1 MGESHRQPRQESASK
16 ARLKLSVIGAL
27 LLGGIFWGW
36 NLGRIPADR
45 TNPSSPAQ
53 QLAGD
58 LALYQDVIA
67 QVRGGRDYYEA
78 ARELLPRYGFPI
90 SSPLNWRLPTYA
102 WLFSLA
108 PSLPWVQVALVA
120 LSAIAL
126 AVAGLSQWRAGK
138 SVLATFA
145 LVVMLIGVVS
155 WAIDG
160 KAYVAQEPW
169 VATLILLSVSTFGMG
184 RGWAYLSALSAVAA
198 LFLRELALPYC
209 VIACLLTLMRQNWRL
224 ACVWGTGIAA
234 FLGFFC
240 WHVFRVHHQMAA
252 TDDPFQAD
260 LGQWIRFGGLDFVLL
275 TMRMNQWLF
284 TAPGWLLW
292 CYLLAALIGLSS
304 SHDHQ
309 LGCVAAVSYITVF
322 AALGRPENFY
332 WGLLTAPLL
341 PWGVVRAPASIWQIL
356 REAVRPGR

>member
-1 MGESHRQPRQESASK
+1 
-16 ARLKLSVIGAL
+16 VI
-27 LLGGIFWGW
+27 
-36 NLGRIPADR
+36 
-45 TNPSSPAQ
+45 T
-53 QLAGD
+53 
-58 LALYQDVIA
+58 
-67 QVRGGRDYYEA
+67 QVRGGRNYYEA
-78 ARELLPRYGFPI
+78 ARELLPQYGFPI

-102 WLFSLA
+102 WLFSLP
-108 PSLPWVQVALVA
+108 PSLLWVKVTLVA
-120 LSAIAL
+120 LSVLAL
-126 AVAGLSQWRAGK
+126 AAAGLAQWRAGK

-145 LVVMLIGVVS
+145 LLVMLIGVVS

-160 KAYVAQEPW
+160 KAFLAQEPW

-184 RGWAYLSALSAVAA
+184 RGWEYLSALSAVAA

-224 ACVWGTGIAA
+224 TWIWGTGIVA

-240 WHVFRVHHQMAA
+240 WHVFRVHQQMAG
-252 TDDPFQAD
+252 TDDALQAD

-275 TMRMNQWLF
+275 TVRMNQWLF

-292 CYLLAALIGLSS
+292 CYLLAALIGLSLS
-304 SHDHQ
+304 PGCH
-309 LGCVAAVSYITVF
+309 LGCLAAVSYITVF

-341 PWGVVRAPASIWQIL
+341 PWGVVRAPTAIWHTL
-356 REAVRPGR
+356 RAARLGR